1 MWDGVVDGGEDGDED
16 EEGADDEDDDDSKP
30 LEQLAAS
37 KQQADDK
44 EEEQQ
49 EAAAGKKGGK
59 CKQPATKPKKKKKRK
74 QQQQAAK
81 LTDEQKGQVGGGEA
95 GISII
100 SPTGG
105 TDEVGPGVCCR
116 VSCRTT
122 VCLAG
127 PRAWTC
133 SASRS
138 CSCPSTS
145 TSTGEYVSHTLLQPT
160 LTQRPALT
168 PCRLAGSVC
177 VCQEPGGDL
186 QPAVC
191 GAADRGGRLA
201 SAHQHRQE
209 AAAAAAEEAQ
219 EAATTS
225 TATTTSTTKLAAGQV
240 GLKAVAQ
247 RKECAGLLCVS

>member
-1 MWDGVVDGGEDGDED
+1 MCDGVADGGEDGDEED
-16 EEGADDEDDDDSKP
+16 EGADDEDDDDSKP

-59 CKQPATKPKKKKKRK
+59 GKQPATKPKKKKRK
-74 QQQQAAK
+74 KQQQAAK

-145 TSTGEYVSHTLLQPT
+145 TSTGQYVSHTLLQPT

-177 VCQEPGGDL
+177 VRSL
-186 QPAVC
+186 AVIC
-191 GAADRGGRLA
+191 NLPSVAQLTEEDA
-201 SAHQHRQE
+201 SPRP
-209 AAAAAAEEAQ
+209 
-219 EAATTS
+219 TS
-225 TATTTSTTKLAAGQV
+225 TAKKQQQQQKHKKPPPPAPPLPLAPPSSP
-240 GLKAVAQ
+240 
-247 RKECAGLLCVS
+247 RDR